1 MRGKVT
7 RLDDGARICSE
18 DSKPSG
24 LGRVRRGR
32 LEVGPWGG
40 GGGDREVEIGWEAE
54 SYNEKEGEG
63 QEIWAHVRGG
73 GGGVRST
80 GKEDQGAG
88 GGVNV

>member
-54 SYNEKEGEG
+54 WYNEKEGEG
-63 QEIWAHVRGG
+63 QRWGNNAHIYQIH
-73 GGGVRST
+73 SSYM
-80 GKEDQGAG
+80 GAIHG
-88 GGVNV
+88 IPEQF